1 VLFVIKSGD
10 SSRLMLKK
18 RFHELIA
25 NLIIIFGFM
34 ADFSKIIFNFADKMY
49 SVIHVEAF
57 F

>member
-1 VLFVIKSGD
+1 
-10 SSRLMLKK
+10 MLKK

>member
-1 VLFVIKSGD
+1 VLFVIKSDD